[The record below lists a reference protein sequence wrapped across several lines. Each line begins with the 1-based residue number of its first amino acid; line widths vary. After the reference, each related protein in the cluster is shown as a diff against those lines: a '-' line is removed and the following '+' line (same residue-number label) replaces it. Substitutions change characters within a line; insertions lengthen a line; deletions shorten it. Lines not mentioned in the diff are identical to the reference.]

1 MAQKVGPEAKPDE
14 RLRLTKAA
22 VLDAGLALA
31 DAEGLEA
38 LTIRRLAQDLGVTPM
53 ALYWHFKS
61 KDELLEGLVDRV
73 MAAVDLSVDPARP
86 WLEQFDTLVR
96 SFVAALRL
104 HRCAGTLLTDCDLL
118 SERTPHL
125 LAALEAALD
134 ILRRAG
140 FSTSDATRI
149 TLHVMHSAIALVG
162 SEPGYSPGLSEAERE
177 EAERRTRVVLETLP
191 PNRYPR
197 IKEAAAPLA
206 SCDDPDAHY
215 AFGVDL
221 LLAGVQVMA
230 TRIPA

>member
-1 MAQKVGPEAKPDE
+1 MALKIGLKAKPDE
-14 RLRLTKAA
+14 RPRLTKAA

-31 DAEGLEA
+31 DADGLEA

-61 KDELLEGLVDRV
+61 KDELLEGLGDRV
-73 MAAVDLSVDPARP
+73 MAAVDLSVDPARS
-86 WLEQFDTLVR
+86 WLEQFEALVR

-104 HRCAGTLLTDCDLL
+104 HPCAGALLTACDLL

-140 FSTSDATRI
+140 FSTSEATQI
-149 TLHVMHSAIALVG
+149 TLQVMHSAIALVE
-162 SEPGYSPGLSEAERE
+162 SEPGYGPGLSAAERQ
-177 EAERRTRVVLETLP
+177 EAERRTRVLLETLP
-191 PNRYPR
+191 PDRYPR
-197 IKEAAAPLA
+197 INEAAVPLA

-215 AFGVDL
+215 AFGVEL
-221 LLAGVQVMA
+221 LLGGVQAMA
-230 TRIPA
+230 ARIPH

>member
-1 MAQKVGPEAKPDE
+1 MTQETHLEAKLDE
-14 RLRLTKAA
+14 RPRLTKAA
-22 VLDAGLALA
+22 VLEAGLALA

-86 WLEQFDTLVR
+86 WLEQFEALVR
-96 SFVAALRL
+96 SLVAALRL
-104 HRCAGTLLTDCDLL
+104 HPRAGARLADCDLL
-118 SERTPHL
+118 SERTPHV

-140 FSTSDATRI
+140 FSASDATRI
-149 TLHVMHSAIALVG
+149 TLYVMHSAIALVG
-162 SEPGYSPGLSEAERE
+162 SQPGYSPELSEAERR
-177 EAERRTRVVLETLP
+177 EAERRTRILLETLP
-191 PNRYPR
+191 PDRYPWIR
-197 IKEAAAPLA
+197 EAAIPLA

-215 AFGVDL
+215 AFGVDV
-221 LLAGVQVMA
+221 LLAGVDAMA
-230 TRIPA
+230 ARLPH